1 MNDSRGR
8 RRISGAAVGALA
20 LMVAGCSTGT
30 QKIDTPFVPNAAHPA
45 PAGLPDPQS
54 WVFVGRT
61 AYVPGKV
68 LQMTWHKPSPKDP
81 NQWTES
87 FQYEETAGAATNS
100 WQHTVILKLRTTQ
113 QYLDSM
119 KTVFQLSCPSGSI
132 TPITVADSELL
143 MEMKSGGCP
152 RFGAMD
158 EIDYTRF
165 GRGSVAW
172 IDNDVEHIVY
182 IVKSADMTPAQRQ
195 AGISAVTSFAPADA
209 PP

>member
-1 MNDSRGR
+1 MDDNRGNR
-8 RRISGAAVGALA
+8 PRSGALVGVLA
-20 LMVAGCSTGT
+20 LIVASCSATT
-30 QKIDTPFVPNAAHPA
+30 DKIDTPFVPNAAHPA
-45 PAGLPDPQS
+45 PAQLPDPQS

-68 LQMTWHKPSPKDP
+68 LQMTWHKPSQKDP

-87 FQYEETAGAATNS
+87 FQYEETGGAATNS

-119 KTVFQLSCPSGSI
+119 KAVSQLVCPSGSF
-132 TPITVADSELL
+132 TPITVGDSELL

-158 EIDYTRF
+158 EIDYYRF
-165 GRGSVAW
+165 GRGSFAW
-172 IDNDVEHIVY
+172 IANDVEHIVY
-182 IVKSADMTPAQRQ
+182 IVKSPDMTPAQRQ
-195 AGISAVTSFAPADA
+195 AGISAVTSFDSSNA